1 MTTETYNVVGKPTR
15 RPDGPEKVTGAGVY
29 SPDLKLDGMLW
40 GRSLRSP
47 YPHARIVRIDTSRA
61 KDAPGVHAVLTG
73 DDVRGIRYG
82 RRLFDVPVLANDRV
96 RFIGERIVAVAAD
109 SKDEADAALALVDVE
124 YEEIPAVFDVDT
136 GLGPGAP
143 ILHPEFNEYT
153 GVAKTLDSPTN
164 GFSHDSWTVGDIDAG
179 FANSDVIVEATYE
192 TPKGHQGYLEPHS
205 CVVAIDGDGRAQIW
219 ASNKAPF
226 LMRQQLSTATGEDTD
241 AFRVNH
247 AYIGGDFGGK
257 GSPMEIPLAYYLS
270 KASKRPVKIV
280 MDYSE
285 ELSAMNPRHASEIR
299 IKAGVK
305 RDGTLTA
312 WDAEGWFPTG
322 GYAAYA
328 PVPVLGGLLGTT
340 MVNSY
345 RIPSVR
351 IVGHQAYT
359 NTVPGGY
366 FRGPG
371 IIQALFASESHLD
384 VLATEISM
392 DPLDLRLTNAITSA
406 DQVVDHGAWKPQS
419 SPGAEDHQRVRLTET
434 LHRAAE
440 VSGYHDPRP
449 DNVGYGIAVHEATD
463 TGFDTHAAVN
473 IHEDGTIVAN
483 MSVFDPGVGTGTMLA
498 QIIAEELG
506 VDPEGVQVVPWD
518 TRGPRDWGVGGQR
531 GARTMTQAAFD
542 ASINA
547 RDSIGRLAAEYFGWA
562 EERLR
567 FANGKVVHEPTGES
581 VALGEIAGRNGE
593 PVVGRGSTD
602 EPRDTAYVSFAVHVA
617 KVEVD
622 PETGEVNLV
631 KYTATHETG
640 RVVNLTNF
648 EGQIEGGSIQGIGQ
662 AMTEELRLEDGRVTN
677 PTLADYKIPNI
688 RDIPEFE
695 MAILDSDVGNGPYKV
710 RGVGDMPIVLAP
722 AAIANAIA
730 DAIGVRV
737 TVLPLTAEKVY
748 RELRSLG

>member
-1 MTTETYNVVGKPTR
+1 MTQRSVIGGRVR
-15 RPDGPEKVTGAGVY
+15 RTDGREKVTGAAEYAVDVMPEGT
-29 SPDLKLDGMLW
+29 LW
-40 GRSLRSP
+40 CRFLRSP
-47 YPHARIVRIDTSRA
+47 LPHARVSRIDVEAARSL
-61 KDAPGVHAVLTG
+61 PGVHAILTG
-73 DDVRGIRYG
+73 SDVEGLRHGNMFVDEPLLASWD
-82 RRLFDVPVLANDRV
+82 RL
-96 RFIGERIVAVAAD
+96 RFIGDKVAVVAAD
-109 SKDEADAALALVDVE
+109 DADIAERAIALIEVE
-124 YEEIPAVFDVDT
+124 YEELPALLTPQDAIAA
-136 GLGPGAP
+136 GAP
-143 ILHPEFNEYT
+143 VLHPDFDTYRGVPELGEPSNEYGAT
-153 GVAKTLDSPTN
+153 
-164 GFSHDSWTVGDIDAG
+164 SHGWGDLEQG
-179 FANSDVIVEATYE
+179 FAEADVVIERTYQ
-192 TPKGHQGYLEPHS
+192 TPRMHQAYLEPHS
-205 CVVAIDGDGRAQIW
+205 STVVI
-219 ASNKAPF
+219 
-226 LMRQQLSTATGEDTD
+226 DTD
-241 AFRVNH
+241 GKVDVWTSTQAPTARRVHMARLMDVAREDVHINF
-247 AYIGGDFGGK
+247 AQVGGAFGGK
-257 GSPMEIPLAYYLS
+257 FDVSAAVVCYFLA
-270 KASKRPVKIV
+270 KVTGRPVKYV

-299 IKAGVK
+299 IRAGVK

-384 VLATEISM
+384 LLATEIGM

-419 SPGAEDHQRVRLTET
+419 TPGAEDHQRVRLTET

-506 VDPEGVQVVPWD
+506 VDPEEVQVVPWD

-547 RDSIGRLAAEYFGWA
+547 RDSVGRLAAEYFGWA

-567 FANGKVVHEPTGES
+567 FADGKVVHEPTGES
-581 VALGEIAGRNGE
+581 VALGEIAGRKGE

-622 PETGEVNLV
+622 PETGEINLV
-631 KYTATHETG
+631 KYTAAHETG

-688 RDIPEFE
+688 RDIPELE
-695 MAILDSDVGNGPYKV
+695 MVILDSDVGNGPYKV
-710 RGVGDMPIVLAP
+710 RGIGDMPIVLAP